1 MSKYTGVVVSDPS
14 PEKIVMGGMFYEL
27 SQDAVTARAGGGQ
40 VLATQLTGQTARIT
54 VVATAGDSVMLPPSA
69 AGLEILVINHG
80 ANSMQVYGAGTD
92 LINDA
97 ATAVGVSQMANS
109 SVIFMC
115 ATTGNWY
122 TDGLG
127 TGFSG
132 GFQTQSYANG
142 ITAFAGGGQGSAV
155 LLSAMINR
163 VTVVATIGDSVKLPI
178 AVPGMQIMVTNA
190 AANSMNLFPGV
201 GDAINALGANAAYAV
216 AGGKTVSLICAV
228 ALQWHAILSA

>member
-40 VLATQLTGQTARIT
+40 ALATQLTGQTARIT

-97 ATAVGVSQMANS
+97 ATAVGVSQMAKS

-155 LLSAMINR
+155 LLGAMINR
-163 VTVVATIGDSVKLPI
+163 VTVVATIGDSVMLPI

-201 GDAINALGANAAYAV
+201 GDAINALGANAAYAL
-216 AGGKTVSLICAV
+216 AGGKTASLICAV
-228 ALQWHAILSA
+228 TLQWHAILSA